1 VLSWCVSVFVDRN
14 HIDVGAIMVAMSDDA
29 LQQIA

>member
-14 HIDVGAIMVAMSDDA
+14 QIDVGAIMVAMSDDA
-29 LQQIA
+29 LQQIV